1 MINEEYTPKSF
12 EIFLESSIKINQEIS
27 ISDTLKALGSV
38 ISLANLKGNLLPFGS
53 FCNGFHGNNSD
64 LDCVLI
70 TDSELS
76 TTTILRNLRKAVQ
89 EYKYTYQTPQLQFDQ
104 LILYAKVNSITYSK
118 VPIIKITDIT
128 NDIAIDLSINNIN
141 GVLNSKLLKEYSQI
155 HPKIQQLGQLLKLWG
170 KNQRLIVTGQLTSYA
185 ILLTLIH
192 FLQCK
197 YDVPYLSDFELT
209 QEQQSALEYFGVQPF
224 FKQGLKPN
232 LHRLSNTT
240 LQQLLFEYFQ
250 YYEPY
255 GEFEQKQICV
265 SLHSIQRSNKEIQ
278 KRTLKIVD
286 PIDPRIDPSKN
297 IKKQC
302 YRIQQHFLRAKELI
316 SKDQKSFLYQCQAV
330 KTGNN
335 RVKRIQPKGETKY
348 KKKNNFRKRN

>member
-1 MINEEYTPKSF
+1 MYEEKCTSMSF
-12 EIFLESSIKINQEIS
+12 EIFLENSIKINQEIS
-27 ISDTLKALGSV
+27 IQDTLKALSSV
-38 ISLANLKGNLLPFGS
+38 ISLANLKGNLFPFGS
-53 FCNGFHGNNSD
+53 FCNGFQGNNSD
-64 LDCVLI
+64 LDCVLV

-76 TTTILRNLRKAVQ
+76 IETILRNLRKAVK
-89 EYKYTYQTPQLQFDQ
+89 EYKYTYQTPLLIFDE
-104 LILYAKVNSITYSK
+104 LILYAK

-128 NDIAIDLSINNIN
+128 NNIAIDLSINNIN
-141 GVLNSKLLKEYSQI
+141 GVLNSKLLKEYSQM

-197 YDVPYLSDFELT
+197 YDVPYLSDIELT
-209 QEQQSALEYFGVQPF
+209 KEQQSVLEYFGVQPF
-224 FKQGLKPN
+224 FKLGLKPN

-265 SLHSIQRSNKEIQ
+265 SLHSIQRPNKDFQ
-278 KRTLKIVD
+278 KRTLKILD

-297 IKKQC
+297 IKSKC

-335 RVKRIQPKGETKY
+335 RVKRNYSKGESKY
-348 KKKNNFRKRN
+348 KKKNNFRRR